1 MPLVWLGAL
10 PSINFTGFLVYVK
23 HSSRGI
29 IAYYFHIVFT
39 EDSKSKNEIISN
51 IFLVFRLTVLI

>member
-1 MPLVWLGAL
+1 MPLVWLGVL

-39 EDSKSKNEIISN
+39 EDSKNEIISN
-51 IFLVFRLTVLI
+51 IFLVFRLTFLF